1 MSATMTYDA
10 IIIGAGHNGLV
21 AANYLAKAGK
31 KVLVL
36 ERRDVAGGQVVTE
49 SFGEGFTV
57 DALHAGGSLRPDIVT
72 DLGLGKHGL
81 ATANDTTPAY
91 ISLLPGGKQ
100 LRLVADGKDAQTL
113 AAIRELSAN
122 DAARWPD
129 FVAFMDK
136 AAAFLDAAY
145 RTPMP
150 RLPPASM
157 LTDGLPLAKLGW
169 KLRRLGGKDMFKV
182 IRSMSMSMVEFTEEW
197 FESEPL
203 RAAIAAVG
211 IHGFSLGAMSAGTGY
226 TLMHNWLNRGGLA
239 HRPVAGGTG
248 KIADALVAALKANG
262 GELRTS
268 AGVQKVLVDK
278 QQANGVKLANGEEI
292 SARLVLSAADPRHTL
307 LGLVGAVE
315 LPPDFVWHTQSIKMR
330 GSVAKVHLLTNG
342 SHGLPAGTLAVAPAL
357 RYLERAFDAAKYG
370 EISAQPYLEVTS
382 PQLDKARN
390 VVSIHFQFAPYKL
403 RGGDWEGHRGR
414 VEQLAIATLTEHFPA
429 LKASIKQIES
439 ILPTDLEETY
449 GLTEGDLNHG
459 QLILDQMFFMRPMPG
474 YSNHRTPIDGLYLC
488 GQGVHG
494 GGGISG
500 ASGRNAATAVLKARH

>member
-49 SFGEGFTV
+49 SFGEGFVV
-57 DALHAGGSLRPDIVT
+57 DALHAGGNLRPDIVA
-72 DLGLGKHGL
+72 DLGLAKHGL
-81 ATANDTTPAY
+81 AQANAAKPVY
-91 ISLLPGGKQ
+91 ISLMPGGKQ
-100 LRLVADGKDAQTL
+100 LRLVTDGKDAQTL

-157 LTDGLPLAKLGW
+157 LSDGLPLAKLGW

-239 HRPVAGGTG
+239 HRAVAGGTG

-262 GELRTS
+262 GEFRTS

-278 QQANGVKLANGEEI
+278 QQATGVKLANGEEI
-292 SARLVLSAADPRHTL
+292 TARMVLSAADPRHTL

-315 LPPDFVWHTQSIKMR
+315 LPPEFVWHTQSIKMR
-330 GSVAKVHLLTNG
+330 GSVAKVHLFTNG
-342 SHGLPAGTLAVAPAL
+342 SHGLPDGTLAVAPAL

-382 PQLDKARN
+382 NGN

-403 RGGDWEGHRGR
+403 RQGDWEGSRSQ
-414 VEQLAIATLTEHFPA
+414 VEQLAIATLVEHFPA

-439 ILPTDLEETY
+439 ILPTDMEETY

-474 YSNHRTPIDGLYLC
+474 YSNHRTPIDRLYLC
-488 GQGVHG
+488 GSGVHG

-500 ASGRNAATAVLKARH
+500 ASGRNAATAVLKLKNV